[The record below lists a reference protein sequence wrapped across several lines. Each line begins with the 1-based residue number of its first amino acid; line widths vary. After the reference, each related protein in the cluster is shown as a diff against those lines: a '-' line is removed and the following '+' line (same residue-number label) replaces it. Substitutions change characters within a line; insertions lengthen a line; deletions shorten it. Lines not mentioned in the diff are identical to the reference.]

1 MPKSNSNPQ
10 KRKHRLGDLLVAHSL
25 ITSEQLQQALK
36 VHNQEERQ
44 LGSILVQLGF
54 ISIENLLKFL
64 GKQAGVPSANLFK
77 MNIPQEVIQLISLER
92 INSLKILP
100 ISQTKTTMTL
110 AMVTPQDFMTISD
123 LEFKMGK
130 KIKPVIVPSFMMEA
144 ATKLL
149 AFSYQDGLSGE
160 SIEKMTMESKTG
172 TGKVPPLKSL
182 IRYLVKSGAS
192 DMLLT
197 AGAPPSIKLVNEVKR
212 LASVVLTPEDCHNYA
227 HELLT
232 EDEKQKFLDQNDI
245 DFAITYADIGR
256 FRVNIYCQR
265 NSISIAIRNLMEQ
278 IPTLEYLNVPEWVAS
293 YALKPSGLILI
304 CSPSAHGK
312 STTLCAMVD
321 IINKNRRCNIVT
333 LEDPVEYMFKHK
345 KSNVNQRQVG
355 RDTDSFAQ
363 GLRSIFRQAA
373 DVIVVGEMRDKETFE
388 IALHAANT
396 GHLVIS
402 TVHSDNSTAI
412 IERIV
417 NMFPA
422 YEQNLIRGMLADS
435 LLLSLSQRLVPNRNK
450 TGRVM
455 ALEYL
460 VNTYR
465 IKNMIREGKTYQI
478 RSQLQAGAED
488 YSSLDYDLAALF
500 KSGQIEMED
509 GLLYAENEQL
519 YREFC
524 GKIIIK
530 KPTKRGN

>member
-1 MPKSNSNPQ
+1 
-10 KRKHRLGDLLVAHSL
+10 
-25 ITSEQLQQALK
+25 
-36 VHNQEERQ
+36 
-44 LGSILVQLGF
+44 
-54 ISIENLLKFL
+54 
-64 GKQAGVPSANLFK
+64 
-77 MNIPQEVIQLISLER
+77 
-92 INSLKILP
+92 
-100 ISQTKTTMTL
+100 
-110 AMVTPQDFMTISD
+110 
-123 LEFKMGK
+123 
-130 KIKPVIVPSFMMEA
+130 
-144 ATKLL
+144 
-149 AFSYQDGLSGE
+149 
-160 SIEKMTMESKTG
+160 
-172 TGKVPPLKSL
+172 
-182 IRYLVKSGAS
+182 
-192 DMLLT
+192 MLLT

-227 HELLT
+227 NELLT
-232 EDEKQKFLDQNDI
+232 EDERQKFLDQNDI

-256 FRVNIYCQR
+256 FRINIYCQR
-265 NSISIAIRNLMEQ
+265 NSVSIAIRNLMEQ

-435 LLLSLSQRLVPNRNK
+435 LLLSLSQRLVPNKNK

-478 RSQLQAGAED
+478 RSQLHHI
-488 YSSLDYDLAALF
+488 S
-500 KSGQIEMED
+500 
-509 GLLYAENEQL
+509 
-519 YREFC
+519 RH
-524 GKIIIK
+524 
-530 KPTKRGN
+530 